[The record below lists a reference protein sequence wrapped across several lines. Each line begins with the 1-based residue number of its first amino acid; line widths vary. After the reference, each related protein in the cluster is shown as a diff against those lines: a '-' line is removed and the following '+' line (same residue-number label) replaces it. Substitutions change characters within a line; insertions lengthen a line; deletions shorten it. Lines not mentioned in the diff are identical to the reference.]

1 MRNRYPRRQRAAA
14 FAGILAVALAMAAG
28 AGNAFAQNAGD
39 DDEALDT
46 KLFRK
51 FMRELGFRQSE
62 EGIEYRERA
71 PLVVP
76 PGRDLPPPQP
86 EGAIDRNPAWPK
98 DPDVA
103 RRREATAAEKAKL
116 KSTTDHP
123 TDESRPLRPDEMKVR
138 PVLAPAAAGTTAAG
152 PTAAG
157 PTAAAPS
164 AEEAAR
170 PLSPSQLGGGTNWF
184 GDIFSKLGP
193 AKPEAA
199 PFTGE
204 PPRTSMTAPPA
215 GYQTPSPSYPYGM
228 GVQVQ
233 VSKPSTLE
241 QRLEAPK

>member
-1 MRNRYPRRQRAAA
+1 MKGIAMRNRYPRRQRAAA

-28 AGNAFAQNAGD
+28 AGSAFAQNAGD
-39 DDEALDT
+39 DDEPLDT
-46 KLFRK
+46 KLLRK

-86 EGAIDRNPAWPK
+86 EGTVDRNPAWPK

-116 KSTTDHP
+116 KSTTDRP
-123 TDESRPLRPDEMKVR
+123 TDEGRALRPDEMKVR
-138 PVLAPAAAGTTAAG
+138 GVLAPAAPA

-157 PTAAAPS
+157 PS

>member
-1 MRNRYPRRQRAAA
+1 MKGIAMRNRYPRRQRAAA

-28 AGNAFAQNAGD
+28 AGSAFAQNAGD
-39 DDEALDT
+39 DDEPLDT
-46 KLFRK
+46 KLLRK
-51 FMRELGFRQSE
+51 FMRELGFRQGE

-116 KSTTDHP
+116 KSTTDRP
-123 TDESRPLRPDEMKVR
+123 TDDGRALRPDEMKVR
-138 PVLAPAAAGTTAAG
+138 GVLAPAAPA

-157 PTAAAPS
+157 PS

-170 PLSPSQLGGGTNWF
+170 PLSPSQLGGGTNFF
-184 GDIFSKLGP
+184 GDMFSKLGP
-193 AKPEAA
+193 AKPEAV

>member
-1 MRNRYPRRQRAAA
+1 MKGIAMRNRYPNRQRAAA

-28 AGNAFAQNAGD
+28 AGSAFAQDAGD

-46 KLFRK
+46 KLFRR
-51 FMRELGFRQSE
+51 FMKELGFKRSE

-76 PGRDLPPPQP
+76 PSRALPPPQS
-86 EGAIDRNPAWPK
+86 EGTTARNPAWPK

-103 RRREATAAEKAKL
+103 RRKEATAAEKAKL
-116 KSTTDHP
+116 RSTADNAAE
-123 TDESRPLRPDEMKVR
+123 DARPLRPDELNKGQGQA
-138 PVLAPAAAGTTAAG
+138 APATASQGTPG
-152 PTAAG
+152 
-157 PTAAAPS
+157 PS

-170 PLSPSQLGGGTNWF
+170 PLGPAQLGGSRTTKDF
-184 GDIFSKLGP
+184 FDSMFSSFGP
-193 AKPEAA
+193 AKPESA

-215 GYQTPSPSYPYGM
+215 GYQTPSPSQPYGIA
-228 GVQVQ
+228 VPTATP
-233 VSKPSTLE
+233 KASTLE